1 MPYDELPDE
10 QLVTLITQ
18 GDRDALGALYDRYGK
33 AVFGFAYYLLQ
44 DSGRAQDVVQEV
56 FLRLWLKA
64 SSYRAERGKF
74 QTWLMSMAHHRAVDE
89 MRRSRRQQNTLESAG
104 RMTLPTKGGTEDIPL
119 KVALQSEAGEVVRAA
134 LAAIPVEQCKVIEL
148 AYYHGYSQSEIA
160 ERLQEPL
167 GTVKTRMRLGMQ
179 KLRAALAPFQET
191 E

>member
-18 GDRDALGALYDRYGK
+18 GDRDALGALYDRHGK
-33 AVFGFAYYLLQ
+33 AVFGFVYYLLQ
-44 DSGRAQDVVQEV
+44 DPGRAQDVVQEV
-56 FLRLWLKA
+56 FLRVWLKA
-64 SSYRAERGKF
+64 SGYHAERGKF

-89 MRRSRRQQNTLESAG
+89 MRRTRRQQNTLESAG
-104 RMTLPTKGGTEDIPL
+104 RLTLPTKGGTEDIPL
-119 KVALQSEAGEVVRAA
+119 KEALQSEVGEVVRAA
-134 LAAIPVEQCKVIEL
+134 LANIPAEQYKVIEL
-148 AYYHGYSQSEIA
+148 AYYQGYSQSEIA

>member
-18 GDRDALGALYDRYGK
+18 GDKDALGALYDRHGK
-33 AVFGFAYYLLQ
+33 AVFGFVYYLLQ

-56 FLRLWLKA
+56 FLRVWLKA
-64 SSYRAERGKF
+64 SSYHADRGKF

-89 MRRSRRQQNTLESAG
+89 MRRNRRQQNTLESAG
-104 RMTLPTKGGTEDIPL
+104 RLTLPTSSGTEDIPL
-119 KVALQSEAGEVVRAA
+119 KEALQSEAGEVVRAA
-134 LAAIPVEQCKVIEL
+134 LATIPAEQHKVIEL

-179 KLRAALAPFQET
+179 KLRAALTPFQEM